1 MFTPGVLVG
10 RLFDLGHF
18 RLPYFVGSMGIVT
31 TTLLVAECK
40 QYWQFL
46 LVQGVLFGVGVPK
59 LLAHPSFRFLILS
72 NVRSWLGY
80 VLDP

>member
-18 RLPYFVGSMGIVT
+18 RLPYLVGSIGVVL
-31 TTLLVAECK
+31 TTLLTAECK

-46 LVQGVLFGVGVPK
+46 LVQGVLLGVRVPK
-59 LLAHPSFRFLILS
+59 LYILAFCF
-72 NVRSWLGY
+72 
-80 VLDP
+80 

>member
-18 RLPYFVGSMGIVT
+18 RLPYFVGSMGVVAT
-31 TTLLVAECK
+31 TVLIAECK

-46 LVQGVLFGVGVPK
+46 LVQGVLLGVRVPK
-59 LLAHPSFRFLILS
+59 LHILAFAF
-72 NVRSWLGY
+72 
-80 VLDP
+80 